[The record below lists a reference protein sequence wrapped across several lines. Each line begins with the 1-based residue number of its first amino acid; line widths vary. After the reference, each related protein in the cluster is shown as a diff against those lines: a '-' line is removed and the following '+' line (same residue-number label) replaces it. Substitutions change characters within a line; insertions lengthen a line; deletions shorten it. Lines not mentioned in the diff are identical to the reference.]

1 MKSFGKK
8 TKSYVLLGIIIIIAL
23 GLMALNKVT
32 AKTGNVAEVSVDGQV
47 IRELPLTEDAVFDI
61 DGLDGNN
68 HLIIKD
74 GMCFIE
80 EADCPDKLCVKQGKI
95 SEVGQSIICLP
106 HRVVVTIKGESS
118 AEVDTI
124 AK

>member
-8 TKSYVLLGIIIIIAL
+8 EKTYVLLFVIIVVAL
-23 GLMALNKVT
+23 GIMVFNKASARRGDFV
-32 AKTGNVAEVSVDGQV
+32 EVSVDGQV
-47 IRELPLTEDAVFDI
+47 IQKLPLNEDTEYTI
-61 DGLDGNN
+61 EGLEGEN

-74 GMCFIE
+74 GICFIE

-95 SEVGQSIICLP
+95 GEIGQSIICLP

-124 AK
+124 SK